1 MKIYIINLNT
11 MENEICDICAL
22 RDGEQNNLQ
31 VEVCLSQA
39 SIKQEKP
46 IETMTNRSTLI
57 PFAETRHSSLSW
69 NLSTVKTLSFKED
82 ALWHFMGEVQNG
94 KRQGKGKI
102 LFPYGGYYDGEFK
115 DDNYHGKGTLLLKE
129 YKYTGEF
136 VDGKKSGKG
145 KWSILFRRKK
155 YMKVILLMM
164 FSMGRS

>member
-11 MENEICDICAL
+11 MGNEICDICSL
-22 RDGEQNNLQ
+22 KEGNNVQ

-46 IETMTNRSTLI
+46 IETMTNRSTLL

-69 NLSTVKTLSFKED
+69 NLSTLKTLSFKED

-102 LFPYGGYYDGEFK
+102 LFPDGGYYEGEFK
-115 DDNYHGKGTLLLKE
+115 DDNYHGNGTLLLKD
-129 YKYTGEF
+129 YKYTGEYIII
-136 VDGKKSGKG
+136 KTMLM
-145 KWSILFRRKK
+145 LF
-155 YMKVILLMM
+155 Y
-164 FSMGRS
+164 